1 MGGLHMS
8 RLIYSVEDDQNISF
22 VINKTLTNSGFKVK
36 SFFDGESFF
45 KGLEDELPDLALVDI
60 MLPNGMSGLD
70 IIKKMKAN
78 SKYDDV
84 VIIILS
90 AKGDEMDK
98 VTGLDLGADDYI
110 SKPFSVLE
118 LVSRI
123 KANLR
128 KRPKKKDIL
137 SLANITL
144 NFLEHTCM
152 KDGKLVD
159 LTLKEFDLLKYFME
173 NPNKALSRDELLNNV
188 WGYDYIVE
196 TRTVDRHVKTLR
208 EKLGDSKDKA
218 LIESIRSIGYKFS
231 VK

>member
-1 MGGLHMS
+1 MS

-36 SFFDGESFF
+36 SFSDGESFF
-45 KGLEDELPDLALVDI
+45 KGLEDEIPDLALVDI

-123 KANLR
+123 KA
-128 KRPKKKDIL
+128 
-137 SLANITL
+137 
-144 NFLEHTCM
+144 
-152 KDGKLVD
+152 
-159 LTLKEFDLLKYFME
+159 
-173 NPNKALSRDELLNNV
+173 
-188 WGYDYIVE
+188 
-196 TRTVDRHVKTLR
+196 
-208 EKLGDSKDKA
+208 
-218 LIESIRSIGYKFS
+218 
-231 VK
+231 